1 MIKLG
6 QKRRVYNLQV
16 FDTHE
21 YFANGVLVS
30 NCVMASSIG
39 YAILQEQGEY
49 IEGTSEKEDF
59 SVMSA
64 MFGEETGGIISH

>member
-30 NCVMASSIG
+30 NCIMASSIG
-39 YAILQEQGEY
+39 YAILQEQGSSAT
-49 IEGTSEKEDF
+49 IESSESNTSIMD
-59 SVMSA
+59 A
-64 MFGEETGGIISH
+64 MFGKDITQKTYH